1 MDDPSCTRDPR
12 AFWPKYSSCPLISA
26 HEFWQSIRP
35 RWYHCYNFAFLSRLV
50 PICKNVFQNYY
61 FYSYLLYI
69 FMLSLFILSSEL
81 LNSRSLWRLHFF
93 LLELDFAID
102 QRTNSNLTVWNSV
115 RGHRCVQTH
124 AFSRSYNY
132 LKLNIRLAHVRFV
145 NQTIP

>member
-93 LLELDFAID
+93 CSSWISQWLVSNFIPTDSKKFGFRNFDWIIRFAIKNESEIEKF
-102 QRTNSNLTVWNSV
+102 R
-115 RGHRCVQTH
+115 
-124 AFSRSYNY
+124 SRD
-132 LKLNIRLAHVRFV
+132 
-145 NQTIP
+145 

>member
-69 FMLSLFILSSEL
+69 LMLSLFILSSEL

-102 QRTNSNLTVWNSV
+102 QRTNSNLTVWNSFPRLSV
-115 RGHRCVQTH
+115 GHKPTH
-124 AFSRSYNY
+124 FQAVIITE
-132 LKLNIRLAHVRFV
+132 LNIRLAHVRFV